1 MMHADTGL
9 LRSPSLNTS
18 SLPPFLL
25 NSANCAIS
33 CWSVVGATLTV
44 FSDINWGRE
53 RDCGI
58 LCGKKTREVSKAVL
72 FSVRSKQSTQ
82 LHTHVIATPSRAG
95 TNLQLADSISVTI
108 RLCWGW
114 YFDNTSQAFFFNS
127 SNCCLVCSCLCLA
140 LQPLLSFYKQ
150 PEGDVLQLPGRWPDY
165 N

>member
-1 MMHADTGL
+1 MQKVSTYIIWIKGVFGGLVWLSRNRDCCSLSLVHWTYSYNMMHADTGL

-33 CWSVVGATLTV
+33 CCSVVGATLTV

-95 TNLQLADSISVTI
+95 TNLQLADSISVAI
-108 RLCWGW
+108 RL
-114 YFDNTSQAFFFNS
+114 S
-127 SNCCLVCSCLCLA
+127 
-140 LQPLLSFYKQ
+140 
-150 PEGDVLQLPGRWPDY
+150 
-165 N
+165 